1 MQAGRAFAVSLGN
14 EEIHMKEYIKNNW
27 KFLLFVLI
35 SGLIGGYC
43 IGLYIPEMYPPE
55 MLQQMQ
61 EQGMTTE
68 ILALSG
74 AVQYG
79 ILYGVILAAIGV
91 IISRKV
97 GLWKEFR
104 FDKNAVA
111 PTAIITIIGALC
123 LFPGDKLI
131 FGSFSSWV
139 HDVYNTAPGLP
150 KIIAG
155 LLTGG
160 VIEEVMMRLFFMSL
174 LVLIFAKLFCK
185 NEKEIPMKVF
195 AAANIISA
203 LLFAA
208 GHLPG
213 TIAMTTLTPL
223 LLFRCFLFNGGLG
236 LCFGYLY
243 RKYGIGYAMI
253 AHGGAHLI
261 SDLLMIHFI

>member
-1 MQAGRAFAVSLGN
+1 M
-14 EEIHMKEYIKNNW
+14 
-27 KFLLFVLI
+27 
-35 SGLIGGYC
+35 
-43 IGLYIPEMYPPE
+43 PEMYSGE
-55 MLQQMQ
+55 MLQQI
-61 EQGMTTE
+61 QGQGVTTE
-68 ILALSG
+68 MLALSG

-79 ILYGVILAAIGV
+79 ILYGVILAAIGL
-91 IISRKV
+91 ILSRKV

-104 FDKNAVA
+104 FDKSAVV
-111 PTAIITIIGALC
+111 PTMMITIISALC

-139 HDVYNTAPGLP
+139 SDLYHVSPGMP

-174 LVLIFAKLFCK
+174 LVLIISKIFCK
-185 NEKEIPMKVF
+185 NEKEIPVGVF
-195 AAANIISA
+195 TAANIVSA

-213 TIAMTTLTPL
+213 TMAMTTLTLPL
-223 LLFRCFLFNGGLG
+223 LIRCFVFNGGLG

-243 RKYGIGYAMI
+243 RKFGIGYAMT
-253 AHGGAHLI
+253 AHGAAHLI
-261 SDLLMIHFI
+261 SDLLMIIFI

>member
-1 MQAGRAFAVSLGN
+1 MNGDN
-14 EEIHMKEYIKNNW
+14 EENHMKDSIKKDW
-27 KFLLFVLI
+27 KFLLFVLC

-43 IGLYIPEMYPPE
+43 AGLYIPEMYPQE
-55 MLQQMQ
+55 MLQQLQ
-61 EQGMTTE
+61 EQGMTSE
-68 ILALSG
+68 MAALSA

-79 ILYGVILAAIGV
+79 ILYGVILAAIGLV
-91 IISRKV
+91 ISKKV

-111 PTAIITIIGALC
+111 PTAIISIIGALC

-131 FGSFSSWV
+131 FGAFSSWV
-139 HDVYNTAPGLP
+139 NDLYNVPPGLP
-150 KIIAG
+150 KIISG
-155 LLTGG
+155 LLAGG

-174 LVLIFAKLFCK
+174 LVLILSKLSGK
-185 NEKEIPMKVF
+185 DRKDIPAGVF

-213 TIAMTTLTPL
+213 TMAMTTLTPL
-223 LLFRCFLFNGGLG
+223 LVFRGFLFNGGLG

-243 RKYGIGYAMI
+243 RKYGIGCAMA
-253 AHGGAHLI
+253 AHGAAHLI
-261 SDLLMIHFI
+261 SDLLMIIFI